1 MSPLLFNL
9 YINDLSLRLR
19 SLPVG
24 CYCGDMV
31 VNHLMYAD
39 DIVLL
44 APSGKGMQSI
54 INATYDYGHAHDI
67 VFNTLKSSVMFYD
80 TLRIGEAANIMLG
93 ETILT
98 VSQSY
103 RYLGHIVT
111 NDLSDEADIE
121 DKIRGLYTRSNMLLR
136 KFHFCSDHVKNVLF
150 STYCNIYLCALWVK
164 YRKRCMNRFIVSYN
178 NSFRILRGLPMRCSA
193 SGMFAASRVDS
204 CQTRIRRSI
213 FSLHSRLGVSCNN
226 ITQSVM
232 NSDVYVTS
240 ELHDR
245 WITALYTIAR

>member
-1 MSPLLFNL
+1 M
-9 YINDLSLRLR
+9 
-19 SLPVG
+19 G
-24 CYCGDMV
+24 HCYV
-31 VNHLMYAD
+31 HFAFVFTLMYAD

-150 STYCNIYLCALWVK
+150 STYCN
-164 YRKRCMNRFIVSYN
+164 
-178 NSFRILRGLPMRCSA
+178 
-193 SGMFAASRVDS
+193 
-204 CQTRIRRSI
+204 
-213 FSLHSRLGVSCNN
+213 N
-226 ITQSVM
+226 I
-232 NSDVYVTS
+232 
-240 ELHDR
+240 
-245 WITALYTIAR
+245 

>member
-19 SLPVG
+19 ALPVG

-31 VNHLMYAD
+31 LNHLMYAD

-80 TLRIGEAANIMLG
+80 TLRVAANIMLG

-121 DKIRGLYTRSNMLLR
+121 AKNTRVI
-136 KFHFCSDHVKNVLF
+136 HQEQH
-150 STYCNIYLCALWVK
+150 
-164 YRKRCMNRFIVSYN
+164 
-178 NSFRILRGLPMRCSA
+178 A
-193 SGMFAASRVDS
+193 S
-204 CQTRIRRSI
+204 
-213 FSLHSRLGVSCNN
+213 
-226 ITQSVM
+226 
-232 NSDVYVTS
+232 
-240 ELHDR
+240 
-245 WITALYTIAR
+245 

>member
-1 MSPLLFNL
+1 
-9 YINDLSLRLR
+9 
-19 SLPVG
+19 
-24 CYCGDMV
+24 
-31 VNHLMYAD
+31 MYAD

-121 DKIRGLYTRSNMLLR
+121 EKI
-136 KFHFCSDHVKNVLF
+136 
-150 STYCNIYLCALWVK
+150 
-164 YRKRCMNRFIVSYN
+164 
-178 NSFRILRGLPMRCSA
+178 
-193 SGMFAASRVDS
+193 
-204 CQTRIRRSI
+204 
-213 FSLHSRLGVSCNN
+213 
-226 ITQSVM
+226 
-232 NSDVYVTS
+232 
-240 ELHDR
+240 
-245 WITALYTIAR
+245 